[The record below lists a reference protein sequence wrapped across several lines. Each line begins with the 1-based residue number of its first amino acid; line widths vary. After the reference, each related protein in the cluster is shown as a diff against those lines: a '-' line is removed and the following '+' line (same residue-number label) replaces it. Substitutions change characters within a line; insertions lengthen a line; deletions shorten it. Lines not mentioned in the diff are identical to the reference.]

1 MNGAPGAVPPADRG
15 VRPDG
20 EQPGSAPAG
29 GSAAGPGIAVRPAR
43 PHDTDP
49 VLDIVEPAVRA
60 GDTYAVDPALP
71 RPKLSRW
78 WFGPDHEVRV
88 AELDG
93 RIVGTYYLMANQRGP
108 GSHVANCGYITAADS
123 RGRGVARA
131 MCADSL
137 QIARQRGFRAMQFN
151 LVVTTNGAAVRLW
164 HSMGFD
170 TVGRIPLAFRLP
182 SGELVDALV
191 MHRGLQ

>member
-1 MNGAPGAVPPADRG
+1 VNRDPESVPPAHRG
-15 VRPDG
+15 ARP
-20 EQPGSAPAG
+20 EAAEPGPADAG
-29 GSAAGPGIAVRPAR
+29 DAAAGLGIVVRPAR
-43 PHDTDP
+43 PRDADL

-60 GDTYAVDPALP
+60 GDTYAVDPAL
-71 RPKLSRW
+71 SRAGIGEW
-78 WFGPDHEVRV
+78 WFGADHEVRV
-88 AELDG
+88 AEIDG

-137 QIARQRGFRAMQFN
+137 RIARQRGFLAMQFN
-151 LVVTTNGAAVRLW
+151 LVVASNETAVRLW
-164 HSMGFD
+164 HTLGFD
-170 TVGRIPLAFRLP
+170 TVGRIPQGFRLP

-191 MHRGLQ
+191 MHRRLQ